1 MDRSTFLAQLHQ
13 RFELP
18 LSAMTTLVEHTTGLQ
33 IAEVHRL
40 VRGDE
45 NEVYR
50 VRLVTG
56 SVVFV
61 RAGFPDCPP
70 GKLNHEAEIMQRA
83 RAEGVPAP
91 AVRAVESLATEQG
104 TRQTMVVDQAAGTQ
118 LSEVLPKLSA
128 SERTRVMQ
136 SLARLLGLLGTVRLP
151 GHGRPDEHGRWPDP
165 SRDRRR
171 YLAAVRADSQLLDQ
185 AGLTK
190 NEIQQISG
198 ILDAIADSS
207 DCRPSGP
214 MSR

>member
-70 GKLNHEAEIMQRA
+70 GKLNHEAEVMQRA

-104 TRQTMVVDQAAGTQ
+104 TGRPWWLTKQPEPSYRRCCQ
-118 LSEVLPKLSA
+118 SSPRA
-128 SERTRVMQ
+128 SE
-136 SLARLLGLLGTVRLP
+136 P
-151 GHGRPDEHGRWPDP
+151 G
-165 SRDRRR
+165 
-171 YLAAVRADSQLLDQ
+171 
-185 AGLTK
+185 
-190 NEIQQISG
+190 
-198 ILDAIADSS
+198 
-207 DCRPSGP
+207 
-214 MSR
+214 